1 MALFAIMSLS
11 FVSFFWSSSL
21 LHYRALAVLLRNVS
35 PENPPWIARLG
46 AYAVEEKQIELHLDT
61 GDLRAKLYRPRESE
75 NPPGLVL
82 VHGIHQLGMNEPRS
96 RSFARA
102 LASVGVLV
110 LAPEIPELTDYR
122 VELSTVNAISGCAAY
137 LARVTG
143 RTATGVAGI
152 SFAGGLALIAAA
164 DPKLQKSIG
173 FVVAVGAHHDLTRLV
188 HYYAGETVKGP
199 DGQPYDTPP
208 HPYGARVLIYSY
220 LDELFTDRDRPIA
233 RETLRTYLHDEHK
246 RAKSRADQLSEEG
259 KKLMLR
265 ILDHD
270 DEETVHRILMSLL
283 EDHRDRLQSVSP
295 RGKLANL
302 KAQVLLIHGADDPVV
317 PATETPWLAREIPSH
332 LLRQSLVTP
341 IMRHAEIEQKPAMG
355 EYIKLVHFIA
365 DLLALTF
372 KQPMA
377 HETKSQ

>member
-1 MALFAIMSLS
+1 MALS

-21 LHYRALAVLLRNVS
+21 LHYRALAVLLRIVS
-35 PENPPWIARLG
+35 PENPPWIARIG
-46 AYAVEEKQIELHLDT
+46 TNSVEEKQIELHLAT
-61 GDLRAKLYRPRESE
+61 GVLRAKLYRPRDAQ

-102 LASVGVLV
+102 LASVGVQV
-110 LAPEIPELTDYR
+110 LAPEMPELTDYR
-122 VELSTVNAISGCAAY
+122 VEPSTINAISGCAAY
-137 LARVTG
+137 LARATG
-143 RTATGVAGI
+143 RRATGVIGI

-173 FVVAVGAHHDLTRLV
+173 FVLAVGAHHDLTRLV
-188 HYYAGETVKGP
+188 HYYAGETVEGP
-199 DGQPYDTPP
+199 DGQPYDIPP

-220 LDELFTDRDRPIA
+220 LDQLFAESDRPIA
-233 RETLRTYLHDEHK
+233 REALRTYLHDQHK
-246 RAKSRADQLSEEG
+246 RAKSRADELSESG
-259 KKLMLR
+259 KQLMLQ

-270 DEETVHRILMSLL
+270 DEKTVHSVLMSFLAT
-283 EDHRDRLQSVSP
+283 HRDRLRGVSP

-302 KAQVLLIHGADDPVV
+302 NAQVLLIHGADDPVV

-332 LLRQSLVTP
+332 FLRQSLVSP
-341 IMRHAEIEQKPAMG
+341 VLRHAEIEQKPAIG
-355 EYIKLVHFIA
+355 EYLKLVHFIA

-372 KQPMA
+372 KQPLA
-377 HETKSQ
+377 K